1 MLLYALLG
9 ISMLMNICLLFVIGL
24 LERRLDDLSDKL
36 YYAQA
41 SLDPIECAPW
51 EVDNYGE

>member
-1 MLLYALLG
+1 MLIYILLG
-9 ISMLMNICLLFVIGL
+9 ISMLMNICCLFVIAV
-24 LERRLDDLSDKL
+24 LERRIDDLSDKL

-51 EVDNYGE
+51 EVDIYGE